1 MSDQVRFERLVAD
14 VLADVAPTRAPDALV
29 PDILAAATRA
39 RRRPRWLALA
49 TERPM
54 RLQAAVIVG
63 SPTVRRASVLG
74 LVIVLILVTVTA
86 LVAGGFIRRPDSAVV
101 IIPSPSPDAT
111 LMTPLPSPT
120 AEPPRQI
127 VYHRV
132 EVRANGQ
139 DGCVTRRPED
149 KCYRIQLWLSN
160 LDGTGAHQ
168 PFPEMVQAEAFAW
181 TPDGKRLLFDGW
193 DGGDEGALYLADLSG
208 ASPQAFDTACVA
220 PCIWDADI
228 TFSPNGRQVVFLR
241 GINRDPAQFDPTHN
255 VIATMDLA
263 TGRVSEL
270 ESTLV
275 DLREGSASGPRWS
288 PDGTRIVF
296 VANGNKFLSPSPNA
310 LFVVDADGSNLR
322 EIVSAGLGAEDPRWS
337 PDGSRILF
345 DTSSVNAGEDA
356 PDDLYTVR
364 PDGTDI
370 RPLTSD
376 GVSRGATW
384 TADGRIVFVRS
395 PLDAATEVAAVEV
408 WIMDADGGNLAQL
421 DANDAAAM
429 TAANC
434 VSCPYPLSD
443 LTTGVLQGLELR
455 NALWQPQP

>member
-1 MSDQVRFERLVAD
+1 M
-14 VLADVAPTRAPDALV
+14 V
-29 PDILAAATRA
+29 P
-39 RRRPRWLALA
+39 
-49 TERPM
+49 
-54 RLQAAVIVG
+54 
-63 SPTVRRASVLG
+63 
-74 LVIVLILVTVTA
+74 
-86 LVAGGFIRRPDSAVV
+86 
-101 IIPSPSPDAT
+101 
-111 LMTPLPSPT
+111 
-120 AEPPRQI
+120 
-127 VYHRV
+127 
-132 EVRANGQ
+132 
-139 DGCVTRRPED
+139 
-149 KCYRIQLWLSN
+149 
-160 LDGTGAHQ
+160 
-168 PFPEMVQAEAFAW
+168 AEAVAW
-181 TPDGKRLLFDGW
+181 TPDGARLLFDGW
-193 DGGDEGALYLADLSG
+193 DGEESALYVADLSG
-208 ASPQAFDTACVA
+208 TSPQVFDTGCVA
-220 PCIWDADI
+220 PCIWDVDI
-228 TFSPNGRQVVFLR
+228 AFSPNGRQVAFLR

-270 ESTLV
+270 VTTLV

-288 PDGTRIVF
+288 PDGTRLAF

-322 EIVSAGLGAEDPRWS
+322 EIVPAGLGAENPRWS

-364 PDGTDI
+364 PDGTDV

-384 TADGRIVFVRS
+384 TADGRIVFVRV
-395 PLDAATEVAAVEV
+395 PLDAATEVNAVEV
-408 WIMDADGGNLAQL
+408 WIMDAAGGNLAQL

-434 VSCPYPLSD
+434 VSCPYPLAD
-443 LTTGVLQGLELR
+443 LTTGVLQGLEVR